1 MPDRTAAS
9 AWVRNPFQRIQ
20 PLPRAPLLR
29 KASAMYFL
37 LRVGIL
43 LLVCAGGVGC
53 SGQEDAR
60 FVDWNKRAPVALP
73 RQEPAIT
80 YAYLP
85 QYTHAVSFERHRRI
99 LEYLRQATGLPFRQV
114 FPATFAEHMAMVE
127 RGDIDISFTNPFV
140 YVLLHH
146 RAGAQVFARAVEEEG
161 GADFQGQVIVRADNA
176 AITTLEDCRGKT
188 WIAVEPTSAG
198 GYLFPLALFH
208 EHGIT
213 LDQFAR
219 VEFAR
224 GVGGK
229 QEQVVLAVLSGA
241 YDIGS
246 IRKGTLD
253 IVARRYDTSAIR
265 VLAETPPYPGWLF
278 CARKDLSPEVTQQVA
293 QALTALR
300 RPKDESILA
309 PAGLTAII
317 PASHADYRPIEK
329 LMHTLGMETVP

>member
-1 MPDRTAAS
+1 MR
-9 AWVRNPFQRIQ
+9 RI
-20 PLPRAPLLR
+20 LIFVIAI
-29 KASAMYFL
+29 AF
-37 LRVGIL
+37 
-43 LLVCAGGVGC
+43 GC
-53 SGQEDAR
+53 SDNENVR
-60 FVDWNKRAPVALP
+60 FVDWNKRAPVDLP
-73 RQEPAIT
+73 RHEQAIT

-85 QYTHAVSFERHRRI
+85 QYAHAVSFERHRRI
-99 LEYLRQATGLPFRQV
+99 LYYLRQATGLPFRQV

-140 YVLLHH
+140 YVLLHR
-146 RAGAQVFARAVEEEG
+146 RAGAQVFARAVEEDG
-161 GADFQGQVIVRADNA
+161 GADFQGQVIVRKDNA
-176 AITTLEDCRGKT
+176 AIQSLADCHNKT

-208 EHGIT
+208 AHGLT
-213 LDQFAR
+213 RESFAR

-253 IVARRYDTSAIR
+253 IVAKRYDISAIR

-278 CARKDLSPEVTQQVA
+278 CARRDLNPEVVQQVA
-293 QALTALR
+293 QALCSLR
-300 RPKDESILA
+300 QPQDHDILS

-317 PASHADYRPIEK
+317 PARHADYQSIEE
-329 LMHTLGMETVP
+329 LMRVLDMEDVP

>member
-1 MPDRTAAS
+1 MRS
-9 AWVRNPFQRIQ
+9 
-20 PLPRAPLLR
+20 LLR
-29 KASAMYFL
+29 LA
-37 LRVGIL
+37 V
-43 LLVCAGGVGC
+43 LLVVCLSGIGC
-53 SGQEDAR
+53 SEGEDAR
-60 FVDWNKRAPVALP
+60 FVDWNKRAPMALP

-114 FPATFAEHMAMVE
+114 FPSTFAEHMAMVE

-161 GADFQGQVIVRADNA
+161 GADFQGQIIVRADNA
-176 AITTLEDCRGKT
+176 AVTTLDDCRGKT

-198 GYLFPLALFH
+198 GYLFPLALLH

-241 YDIGS
+241 YDIGT
-246 IRKGTLD
+246 IRKGTLN

-278 CARKDLSPEVTQQVA
+278 CARKDLAPEVVDQVA
-293 QALTALR
+293 RALVALR
-300 RPKDESILA
+300 LPDDADILT

-317 PASHADYRPIEK
+317 PATHADYRPIEK
-329 LMHTLGMETVP
+329 LMHTLGMETLP